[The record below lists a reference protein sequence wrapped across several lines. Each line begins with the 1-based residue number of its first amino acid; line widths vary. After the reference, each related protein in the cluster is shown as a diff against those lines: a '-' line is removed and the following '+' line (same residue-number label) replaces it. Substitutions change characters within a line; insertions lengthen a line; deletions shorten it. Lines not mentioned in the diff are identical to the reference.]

1 MRSLSSPTLAALAQP
16 EVLLVQLILL
26 QFPSGTLA
34 LNSSNWH
41 LTWDGIIYQGAS
53 GLGEISA
60 IEDSPGE
67 VKGLQFTL
75 SGASAASISLALDD
89 ASEWP
94 GTPITIRTAVL
105 SAATGQIVDA
115 PLDWVG
121 RGDTMG
127 ISEDGGTCRV
137 TATAES
143 TAVDLLRGSPLT
155 TSHADQQSVSPGDRA
170 FEYVASQA
178 DQPVVWP
185 AKEWFYR

>member
-26 QFPSGTLA
+26 QFPGGTLA

-41 LTWDGIIYQGAS
+41 LTWDGITYQGAS
-53 GLGEISA
+53 GLGDISA

-67 VKGLQFTL
+67 VKGLQFTM
-75 SGASAASISLALDD
+75 SGASAASIALALDD

-105 SAATGQIVDA
+105 NAAGQIVDA
-115 PLDWVG
+115 PLDWIG

-127 ISEDGGTCRV
+127 ISEDGDTCRV

-170 FEYVASQA
+170 FEFVASQA

>member
-1 MRSLSSPTLAALAQP
+1 MRSLSAPTLAALAAP

-26 QFPSGTLA
+26 QFPGGTLA
-34 LNSSNWH
+34 LNSSNWN
-41 LTWDGIIYQGAS
+41 LTWAGVTYQGAS
-53 GLGEISA
+53 GLGDISA
-60 IEDSPGE
+60 IEDGPGE
-67 VKGLQFTL
+67 VKGLQFTM
-75 SGASAASISLALDD
+75 SGASASAISLALDD

-94 GTPITIRTAVL
+94 GTPITIRTAVFN
-105 SAATGQIVDA
+105 AATGQIVDA
-115 PLDWVG
+115 PLDWAG

-127 ISEDGGTCRV
+127 ISEDGDTCRV

-185 AKEWFYR
+185 AASWFHR

>member
-1 MRSLSSPTLAALAQP
+1 MRSLSAPTLAALAQP
-16 EVLLVQLILL
+16 EVPLVQLILL
-26 QFPSGTLA
+26 QFPGGTVA
-34 LNSSNWH
+34 LNSSNWNIVWGGH
-41 LTWDGIIYQGAS
+41 TYLGAS
-53 GLGEISA
+53 GLGEIAA
-60 IEDSPGE
+60 IEDGAGE

-75 SGASAASISLALDD
+75 SGVSAASVSLALDD
-89 ASEWP
+89 SGEWP

-105 SAATGQIVDA
+105 DAATGQVVDA

-127 ISEDGGTCRV
+127 LSEDGATCRV

-155 TSHADQQSVSPGDRA
+155 TSHADQQSVSPTDRA
-170 FEYVASQA
+170 FEFVAKQA

-185 AKEWFYR
+185 AKEWFYK